1 MEMACLG
8 TARQVGAQ
16 VSTMVRQIIL
26 AGFVVLLPT
35 GLCAQGR
42 GMMAP
47 ASRAVSV
54 APRVM
59 AQAPHVAQA
68 APVGTRVIA
77 RNGMVRPRNGT
88 PTGRIATRP
97 VSTHRHLV
105 AGEISHRTNCN
116 SAPGL
121 GFDAV
126 HQAAVCGPGV
136 IGRRRSVAQVPLF
149 FPFFGGEFNLPGSAV
164 AMDDSSVAE
173 DSQQEDIDAEN
184 REYARRHRNSQPAQV
199 SAPVV
204 GTDSAVLQDT
214 AEFVFVRRDG
224 TLFFAVAYTWENGT
238 LRYINSQGLK
248 QTVTQDALDLGATQQ
263 FNEQRGLNFHSPA

>member
-1 MEMACLG
+1 M
-8 TARQVGAQ
+8 
-16 VSTMVRQIIL
+16 STMVRQIIL
-26 AGFVVLLPT
+26 AGFVVFLPT
-35 GLCAQGR
+35 GLSAQGR

-54 APRVM
+54 APRMV
-59 AQAPHVAQA
+59 AQAPHIVQA
-68 APVGTRVIA
+68 APVGARMVV
-77 RNGMVRPRNGT
+77 RNGMVRPRSGMPAGRI
-88 PTGRIATRP
+88 PTGP

-136 IGRRRSVAQVPLF
+136 IGGRRIATQVPLF
-149 FPFFGGEFNLPGSAV
+149 FPFFGGGFFLPGSAV
-164 AMDDSSVAE
+164 ATDDSSVAE
-173 DSQQEDIDAEN
+173 DAQQEEVDAEN

-199 SAPVV
+199 SAPVE
-204 GTDSAVLQDT
+204 TDSAVLQDT

-248 QTVTQDALDLGATQQ
+248 QTVTQDALDLSATQQ